1 MSRYVLDSTVLI
13 ECEGAVEPTSARVKA
28 LLAAHHELCVCA
40 VVLAEFYSGAPRGT
54 NPRMDAFL
62 SRLSYIDLTPDMA
75 ATAGSFRHQARA
87 KRRRLATPD
96 SLIAALGHHLSA
108 TILTNNVRD
117 FEVTGVAVE
126 RLGGTGNVMAAR

>member
-13 ECEGAVEPTSARVKA
+13 ECERAVEPTSARVKA

-40 VVLAEFYSGAPRGT
+40 VVLAEFYTGAPQGT
-54 NPRMDAFL
+54 NPRMDTFL
-62 SRLSYIDLTPDMA
+62 SKLSYIDLTPEMA
-75 ATAGSFRHQARA
+75 ATAGSFRHRAQAQG
-87 KRRRLATPD
+87 RRLATPD

-117 FEVTGVAVE
+117 FEVTGVAIE
-126 RLGGTGNVMAAR
+126 QLGEVGKNTS